1 MYKRQ
6 HLLVAINQSGQLT
19 GVRVTHHQETPGLGD
34 DIERSRSAWITSFNG
49 LSLESLPPSGWAV
62 SKEGGEF
69 DSFTGAT
76 ITPRAVINAVH
87 EALRYYQRELV
98 QQEPAP

>member
-1 MYKRQ
+1 
-6 HLLVAINQSGQLT
+6 
-19 GVRVTHHQETPGLGD
+19 
-34 DIERSRSAWITSFNG
+34 
-49 LSLESLPPSGWAV
+49 V

-76 ITPRAVINAVH
+76 ITPRAVINAVY